1 MEELYKLIERKGFHR
16 MGNVFNVKS
25 IIVTIVAIIAIAVG
39 YFVFQ
44 SITSPARAVAN
55 QVNSVQL
62 ASEQSKVEM
71 NKTAPAQ
78 FNGQVRKVAYLTF
91 DDGPGKYTAELLNI
105 LKQNDAKATFFLIGA
120 NVKQFSD
127 LVKREKAEGH
137 YVGMHSMTHNFKRLY
152 TSGEYVNEM
161 KEDQGLI
168 ANIIGE
174 SPKLTRPP
182 YGSMPGLNEALRNK
196 VVEGDLKVWDWTIDS
211 LDWRYNKM
219 PVDVGSA
226 KIAENVI
233 ASAKNPKEVILLHD
247 IHPQSVA
254 AVPAIIK
261 GLKEK
266 GYEFEAY
273 NEADHFSLNFWHDK
287 RM

>member
-1 MEELYKLIERKGFHR
+1 

-25 IIVTIVAIIAIAVG
+25 MVVTIVAIIAIVVG
-39 YFVFQ
+39 YFMFQ

-62 ASEQSKVEM
+62 TSEQSKVEM
-71 NKTAPAQ
+71 NKTAPTQ

-91 DDGPGKYTAELLNI
+91 DDGPGKYTAELLDI

-137 YVGMHSMTHNFKRLY
+137 YVGMHSMTHDFKKLY

-196 VVEGDLKVWDWTIDS
+196 VVEGGFKVWDWTIDS
-211 LDWRYNKM
+211 LDWQYNKM
-219 PVDVGSA
+219 PVDTASA
-226 KIAENVI
+226 KIVQNVL
-233 ASAKNPKEVILLHD
+233 ASAKNPQEVILMHD

-254 AVPAIIK
+254 AVPGIIK

-273 NEADHFSLNFWHDK
+273 HESDHFPLNFWHDK

>member
-1 MEELYKLIERKGFHR
+1 
-16 MGNVFNVKS
+16 MGNVLNVKS
-25 IIVTIVAIIAIAVG
+25 IIVTIVASIAIAIG
-39 YFVFQ
+39 YFMFQ

-55 QVNSVQL
+55 QVNAVQL

-71 NKTAPAQ
+71 NKAAPIQ
-78 FNGQVRKVAYLTF
+78 FNGQARKIAYLTF

-120 NVKQFSD
+120 NVKQYPD

-137 YVGMHSMTHNFKRLY
+137 YVGMHSMTHNYKKLY
-152 TSGEYVNEM
+152 TNGEYVNEM

-182 YGSMPGLNEALRNK
+182 YGSTPGLNEALRNK
-196 VVEGDLKVWDWTIDS
+196 VVEGGFKVWDWTIDTS
-211 LDWRYNKM
+211 DWTYGKM
-219 PVDVGSA
+219 PVDAAAA
-226 KIAENVI
+226 KIVENVI
-233 ASAKNPKEVILLHD
+233 KGATNPKEVILMHD

-254 AVPAIIK
+254 AIPAIIK
-261 GLKEK
+261 GLKAK

-273 NEADHFSLNFWHDK
+273 HEDEHFSLNFWHDK